1 MHYRLI
7 VFTTLCFNFWINPAF
22 GNEGESPGLRTQV
35 GDYFKSFFS
44 SPSDTKPTGNNAANK
59 EAEDGE
65 TVKTDSTIE
74 TKEPKDNKSV
84 QEVSEAKTP
93 LQAEPTD
100 NNAAT
105 EGPQVDKT
113 VKTDSTI
120 ETKEPKDNKSVEEVS
135 EAKTP
140 SEAKPTDNN
149 AATEGPHVNK
159 TVKVATPTESSE
171 GIKPR
176 DGNTEANELAASS
189 PGPKPIDR
197 PPLANS
203 NNKKDPG
210 CEFIG
215 AHAIADWLNSINIG
229 SFFNYA
235 SRHVLRNDEC
245 FVILDS
251 PQSLTIWMEPYG
263 FNAHYCS
270 PTKSKNVD
278 LTLSSIGTS
287 LGASYTLLDELHL
300 GGGVGYFHSTFD
312 SKGEDAHVNGVYFGP
327 SVEYLFSEGS
337 VGFMIMGIGNF
348 YEGQRETGQ
357 ECKSL
362 RYSDQSWDL
371 DMRLEAEYDLHPPA
385 DFFIKDLTLHP
396 FVRIDY
402 LTVFERGSHQK
413 ESFDLKDRHSSF
425 FYSKL
430 SMRLEKMVFCNKTGF
445 LTSNVDIGWVNM
457 TPLSSDAFEWRA
469 KEKDKIVN
477 LTTESKNQCALGLEF
492 VGVYHNGLLVG
503 IGYQAAIGASS
514 LMQTGRARIEWN
526 W

>member
-22 GNEGESPGLRTQV
+22 GNEGESPGLGTQV
-35 GDYFKSFFS
+35 GDYIKSFFS
-44 SPSDTKPTGNNAANK
+44 SPSDTKPPGNNAANK

-65 TVKTDSTIE
+65 TVKTGNSVE
-74 TKEPKDNKSV
+74 TKEPEEDKPVKAADETKTPAQTETPVSAVETKEPEENKPV
-84 QEVSEAKTP
+84 KAVDEAKTP
-93 LQAEPTD
+93 VQI
-100 NNAAT
+100 
-105 EGPQVDKT
+105 KT
-113 VKTDSTI
+113 PDSTV
-120 ETKEPKDNKSVEEVS
+120 ETKEPQVDE
-135 EAKTP
+135 
-140 SEAKPTDNN
+140 
-149 AATEGPHVNK
+149 

-245 FVILDS
+245 FVVLDS

-263 FNAHYCS
+263 FNAHYRS

-312 SKGEDAHVNGVYFGP
+312 SKGEEAHVNGVYFGP

-348 YEGQRETGQ
+348 YEGQRKTGQ
-357 ECKSL
+357 ECKTL